1 MLALEGATVRFGRRA
16 ALDAVDLEV
25 ADHEIVC
32 VLGPSGSGKSTLLRA
47 VTGLQPLDGGRV
59 LLGGA
64 DQAGVPV
71 HRRGVGLMFQ
81 DHQLFPQR
89 DVGGNVAFGLR
100 MHGVAKGER
109 RLRVEELLELVGLPG
124 AAGRAVG
131 SLSGGEQQRVAL
143 ARALAPRPRL
153 LMLDE
158 PLGQLDRTLRE
169 RLVVELRAVFRRL
182 GTTVLA
188 VTHDQGEAF
197 ALADRVVVMRD
208 GRVAQSG
215 TPRDVWRRPASEF
228 VARFLG
234 FANVVPATV
243 TGGTAATPW
252 GRVPVPAGSS
262 QGVCRLLVRPS
273 GVRIGPSGAGLPCVV
288 ESLTFRG
295 HHVAVRLRPHGAP
308 PLEAECGL
316 RDAPEAGAEVGAVFA
331 AEDVV
336 VLGPGNGG

>member
-1 MLALEGATVRFGRRA
+1 MLRLDGVTVRFGSRT
-16 ALDAVDLEV
+16 ALDAVSLDV

-32 VLGPSGSGKSTLLRA
+32 VLGPSGSGKSTLLRVVA
-47 VTGLQPLDGGRV
+47 GLEPVDAGRV

-100 MHGVAKGER
+100 MRGESR
-109 RLRVEELLELVGLPG
+109 REQADRVRELLDLVGLPG
-124 AAGRAVG
+124 AERRSVAA
-131 SLSGGEQQRVAL
+131 LSGGEQQRVAL
-143 ARALAPRPRL
+143 ARALAPSPRL

-158 PLGQLDRTLRE
+158 PLGQLDRGLRE
-169 RLVVELRAVFRRL
+169 RLVGELRHLFARL

-208 GRVAQSG
+208 GRVEQSG
-215 TPRDVWRRPASEF
+215 TPLDVWQRPSSEF

-234 FANVVPATV
+234 FDNVAEATV
-243 TGGTAATPW
+243 SGDAAATAW
-252 GRVPVPAGSS
+252 GEVPVPTGTP
-262 QGVCRLLVRPS
+262 QGAARLLVRPA
-273 GVRIGPSGAGLPCVV
+273 GVRLGDPAEGLRCTVDGR
-288 ESLTFRG
+288 TFRG
-295 HHVAVRLRPHGAP
+295 HHVAVRLRPDAGP
-308 PLEAECGL
+308 LLEAECAL
-316 RDAPEAGAEVGAVFA
+316 RDAPEEGAVVGVTFA
-331 AEDVV
+331 AHEVV
-336 VLGPGNGG
+336 VLD